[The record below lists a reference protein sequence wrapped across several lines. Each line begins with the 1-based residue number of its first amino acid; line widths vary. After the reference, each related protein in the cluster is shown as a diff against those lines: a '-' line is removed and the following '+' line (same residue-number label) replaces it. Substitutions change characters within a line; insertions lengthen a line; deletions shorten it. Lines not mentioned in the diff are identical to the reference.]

1 MDPNQ
6 RGQESLSNV
15 QDGSHVQYRP
25 LEPYPQAH
33 AAVTSQPGFPPHQC
47 PSPADA
53 SLSAIPAYQP
63 FHGQGHGFMVQG
75 HVQGH
80 GVQVL
85 GQGQGQPV
93 MGMSRLHELHG
104 EVEPDCSSFNPQ
116 HIPSAG
122 SPEVF
127 RQRQGAHGNM
137 GQMGMVVVPGRQPP
151 RPSQS
156 PLPHLTQASP
166 GQQSMAYV
174 EQVGSSQPHIQPG
187 ILHQQALAQGQQ
199 MVPSVQGYAQFP
211 SFQQGVPMHQP
222 VTMAQ
227 AMGLQQFSPAGPTLG
242 NVSSQAQ
249 VMGMQQFSPAGPTL
263 GNVSSQAQVMGMQQ
277 FSPAGQTLGVQQF
290 IPAGQTVDVSS
301 QGQAMGVQQ
310 FSPVGQTLDNISS
323 QAQARGMQQFSPAGQ
338 TLGNIP
344 SQAQSMGMQQF
355 SPVGQTLG
363 KVSSQAMVT
372 EGGAGQNRLQGL
384 VVSSGTGTKQRAV
397 TMAPS
402 YQPGWIKAQ
411 LQTVQRS
418 PGLTLPLQPQ
428 PQQLTLH
435 NVGVRPSY
443 PPQSCCIHRANAVE
457 ARFRSLYPMGYP
469 SATRESKCPSVP
481 LNSAN
486 MQIRHKSV
494 SMLPQGTRQCG
505 RRSSRCVSSDA
516 TPMEVETSSSAAR
529 LAMLSFTVAGFL
541 LRCKQ

>member
-1 MDPNQ
+1 
-6 RGQESLSNV
+6 
-15 QDGSHVQYRP
+15 
-25 LEPYPQAH
+25 
-33 AAVTSQPGFPPHQC
+33 
-47 PSPADA
+47 
-53 SLSAIPAYQP
+53 
-63 FHGQGHGFMVQG
+63 MVQG

-249 VMGMQQFSPAGPTL
+249 VMGMQQFSPAG
-263 GNVSSQAQVMGMQQ
+263 
-277 FSPAGQTLGVQQF
+277 QTLGMQQF

-323 QAQARGMQQFSPAGQ
+323 QAQARGVQQFSPAGQTLDNISSQAQARGMQQFSPAGQTLGNIPSQAQIMGMQQFSPAGQTLDNISSHLQPGMQQFSPAGQ